1 MVNLRNDAYG
11 AGAMKGVNLAV
22 IAYDNRVAKDKDGK
36 ETSRY
41 LDARLHPGDER
52 AAGQTTLA
60 LVTKKDEKSPN
71 GYNNSERYTPG
82 QFDAIVAAAGDN
94 TAPLLNKSGEAVGT
108 IYGVKADVFPNS
120 TKEGRGLV
128 INSKSLEAS
137 DLSVGP
143 DANGRDITTQIFD
156 SMKAAKEAK
165 AAEKAAAQVEQPAAE
180 AQAEAPQAA
189 NDEPELG

>member
-41 LDARLHPGDER
+41 LDVRLHPGDER

-94 TAPLLNKSGEAVGT
+94 TAPLLNKTGETVGT
-108 IYGVKADVFPNS
+108 IYGVKADVFPHS

-128 INSKSLEAS
+128 INSKTLEAS

-143 DANGRDITTQIFD
+143 DANGRDITAQIFD

-165 AAEKAAAQVEQPAAE
+165 AAEKAAAQAEQPAAE
-180 AQAEAPQAA
+180 APQVA